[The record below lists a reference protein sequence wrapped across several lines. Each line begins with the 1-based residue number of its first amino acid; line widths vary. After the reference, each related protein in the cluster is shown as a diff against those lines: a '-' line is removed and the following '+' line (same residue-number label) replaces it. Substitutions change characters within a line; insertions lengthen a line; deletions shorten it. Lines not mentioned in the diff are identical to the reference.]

1 MPKPKMD
8 DAHLLALRAET
19 EARKH
24 LVDPLVPLV
33 LERARDLL
41 DDKNRWTKGTVA
53 RDADGA
59 HVLTTDSDA
68 VQWCAVGAM
77 EKCSVEVWR
86 TQPMA
91 KTWPDGWSV
100 LNGQVQ
106 EAAAPHIAA
115 AAKELDRDPW
125 VNGRVTYASIPGI
138 NDHDK
143 NGGYTA
149 VITGLYL
156 ATGKTIA
163 DRVALF
169 VKRSQA
175 ARKAWQTR
183 KDKQHAE
190 WLAYMTRRDE
200 EKAAR
205 EALARQTMVIEGTIT
220 STVSPQINADAKK
233 EIVY

>member
-1 MPKPKMD
+1 ME
-8 DAHLLALRAET
+8 AHRAALRAET
-19 EARKH
+19 EARKA
-24 LVDPLVPLV
+24 LVQPLVPLV

-41 DDKNRWTKGTVA
+41 DDKARWTKGTVA
-53 RDADGA
+53 RNGYGNQ
-59 HVLTTDSDA
+59 VMSTESDA

-77 EKCSVEVWR
+77 EKCSVEVWKD
-86 TQPMA
+86 QPMA
-91 KTWPDGWSV
+91 ETWPDGWSM
-100 LNGQVQ
+100 LNNQAQ

-163 DRVALF
+163 DRVAKF

-175 ARKAWQTR
+175 ARKAWETR
-183 KDKQHAE
+183 KANEVAQWK
-190 WLAYMTRRDE
+190 AYMARRNE

-205 EALARQTMVIEGTIT
+205 EALARQTMVIGGTLPST

-233 EIVY
+233 EVTF